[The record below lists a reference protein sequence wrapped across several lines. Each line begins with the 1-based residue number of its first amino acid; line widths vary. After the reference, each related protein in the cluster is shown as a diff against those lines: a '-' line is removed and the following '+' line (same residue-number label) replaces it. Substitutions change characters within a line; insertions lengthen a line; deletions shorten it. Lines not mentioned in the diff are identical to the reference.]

1 MKMKQPRF
9 WKTLRANLLAPKVSQ
24 AELDRCLQQVRE
36 KLPVPVFWL
45 LGKAQ
50 SGKTSL
56 IRALTGSS
64 RAEIGNGFRPCTRT
78 AHLYP
83 FPSDEDAFLK
93 FLDTRGL
100 GEVGYDPAEEL
111 RLLEDQSHLL
121 IVVIKAMDHA
131 QQSVLDP
138 LAKIMKAHPNWP
150 LLVVQTALHEGYS
163 ASGRDHVL
171 PYPFV
176 EPPYPASVPEDLAR
190 SLIAQRAWF
199 AKYNARFVPVDLT
212 LAEDGFN
219 VEHYGLEQ
227 LWDAIEQTLPLGLR
241 AMMQHTL
248 DVRRSLRDTY
258 FRAAHQ
264 HVLAYSVAAGAAA
277 AFPVPFVDVPLVV
290 AIQAKLYHAIASIYG
305 QPMNAQRMAEIGS
318 TLGIGYLVRL
328 GGRELLKVI
337 PGVGSAVSAL
347 YAGASTYALG
357 RTLCVYFSYAQQGD
371 VPDAAALRE
380 LYKEQ
385 YEEGRQKLRDYFE
398 QITRGQETKP

>member
-1 MKMKQPRF
+1 MKQTRF
-9 WKTLRANLLAPKVSQ
+9 WKTLRAHLLAPKVSQ
-24 AELDRCLQQVRE
+24 EELDRCLQQARE

-78 AHLYP
+78 AQVYP
-83 FPSDEDAFLK
+83 FPGEEDALLK

-100 GEVGYDPAEEL
+100 GEVGYNPAEDM
-111 RLLEDQSHLL
+111 RLLEDQAHLL

-138 LAKIMKAHPNWP
+138 LAKIMKSHPDWP
-150 LLVVQTALHEGYS
+150 LLVVQTALHEGYP
-163 ASGRDHVL
+163 ANVREHVL
-171 PYPFV
+171 PYPFAA
-176 EPPYPASVPEDLAR
+176 PPFPASVPEDLAR
-190 SLIAQRAWF
+190 SLTAQRAWF
-199 AKYNARFVPVDLT
+199 AKFNARFVPVDLT
-212 LAEDGFN
+212 LPEDGFN

-227 LWDAIEQTLPLGLR
+227 LWDAIEQALPLGLR
-241 AMMQHTL
+241 AMMQHTR

-258 FRAAHQ
+258 FRAAHP

-277 AFPVPFVDVPLVV
+277 GLPVPFVDVPLVV
-290 AIQAKLYHAIASIYG
+290 AIQAKLFHAVASIYG
-305 QPMNAQRMAEIGS
+305 QPMNATRMAEIGS
-318 TLGIGYLVRL
+318 TLGVGYLVRL
-328 GGRELLKVI
+328 GGRELMKVI
-337 PGVGSAVSAL
+337 PGVGSAVAAL

-357 RTLCVYFSYAQQGD
+357 RTLCAYFSYAQRGD

-385 YEEGRQKLRDYFE
+385 YEEGRRRLRDYFE
-398 QITRGQETKP
+398 QITRGQESKP